1 MASVVN
7 MCNSALNL
15 LGASTIS
22 SLTEDT
28 KNARLCNQRYEP
40 IRNRVFRSHNWNCLI
55 KRVQLAQD
63 STGPVVEYTYGYTL
77 PTDCLRVMK
86 IHNGSTDSIASDL
99 DYKVEGRKIVT
110 DITTIYLVYIALI
123 TDPNEYDS
131 YLREAVSHQL
141 AADICYAITNNSAL
155 ANNYMIR
162 ADERLREARFID
174 ATENALDTVEA
185 NEFTDARLKGDH
197 ISDRLILLVTQE
209 VCQQREFD
217 EPVRVLNGQLF

>member
-28 KNARLCNQRYEP
+28 KNARLCNQRFEP
-40 IRNRVFRSHNWNCLI
+40 IRDRVFRSHNWNCLI

-99 DYKVEGRKIVT
+99 DYKVETLYCRNT
-110 DITTIYLVYIALI
+110 
-123 TDPNEYDS
+123 EHS
-131 YLREAVSHQL
+131 Y
-141 AADICYAITNNSAL
+141 
-155 ANNYMIR
+155 
-162 ADERLREARFID
+162 
-174 ATENALDTVEA
+174 
-185 NEFTDARLKGDH
+185 
-197 ISDRLILLVTQE
+197 
-209 VCQQREFD
+209 
-217 EPVRVLNGQLF
+217 